1 MHKKHAIKVSL
12 FHHDTDRHSPI
23 EIDDIMNTD
32 VPATPL
38 YMAYYTVQKD
48 ICQPGISVCKYAD
61 SISFQRICK
70 RKFPVVAVLLLCLEC
85 LAFRKKSL
93 LIHNQFVLFL
103 LRYTYTVIRTCYRRE
118 VAYNQNVVT
127 SCGGFSHKTKDA
139 SVAIVGIDPHKS
151 RRIIVRTLKC
161 RIFPVN
167 MKKITDIFLKL
178 FMAFFF
184 S

>member
-1 MHKKHAIKVSL
+1 
-12 FHHDTDRHSPI
+12 
-23 EIDDIMNTD
+23 MNTD

-103 LRYTYTVIRTCYRRE
+103 LRYTYTVIRAVHRCE
-118 VAYNQNVVT
+118 VYYKQQVFL
-127 SCGGFSHKTKDA
+127 SCLILADKA
-139 SVAIVGIDPHKS
+139 ENAAVPVICIDPLEAVPVVVKL
-151 RRIIVRTLKC
+151 VQT
-161 RIFPVN
+161 RIFLIN
-167 MKKITDIFLKL
+167 MKKLKDRE
-178 FMAFFF
+178 FV
-184 S
+184 